1 MKNFLYVSLLASS
14 ILSASSVYAVE
25 KTTTFEVKLTINE
38 SCEFGTASGID
49 FGTLDRS
56 TPATTQTA
64 NGTLAA
70 TCTVGTPYTIVLD
83 SNRVMTNTND
93 ASSVVAYDLFQ
104 DPEKQKIWGKTV
116 DQAVAKTGTG
126 SVENLTVYGQLKGN
140 TNVKAGNYIDTVTAR
155 ISY

>member
-14 ILSASSVYAVE
+14 ILSAGSVYAAE

-38 SCEFGTASGID
+38 SCEFGTPSGID
-49 FGTLDRS
+49 FGAFDRS
-56 TPATTQTA
+56 TQATKTA

-70 TCTVGTPYTIVLD
+70 TCTMGTPYKIVLD
-83 SNRVMTNTND
+83 SNREMANTND

-104 DPEKQKIWGKTV
+104 DSANQVIWGKTV

-126 SVENLTVYGQLKGN
+126 SVENLTVYAQLKGN